1 MVNEFGF
8 DCFRGLSCRLVVLSL
23 SCALARSFFVCLSV
37 SLYLML
43 IEQVNER
50 VNGMVS
56 AKIGDVVLVVKM
68 LMRAMSATRWRVT
81 LAVRL
86 LLLLVFAAAIVVVIA
101 ALAVGDAEIAVS
113 VMVLMVV
120 IVLMVVVVMRSG
132 RLDQMVLM
140 EAGIRRRRGVQILT
154 P

>member
-1 MVNEFGF
+1 
-8 DCFRGLSCRLVVLSL
+8 
-23 SCALARSFFVCLSV
+23 
-37 SLYLML
+37 ML

-86 LLLLVFAAAIVVVIA
+86 LLLLVFAAAIVVVVIA